1 MGTRNDYDKEYK
13 ENITKAVIQAQKN
26 GKGISESAK
35 EYGIPDSSLHRW
47 VREYKKNGTF
57 VGSGNVKP
65 ENEELIKLK
74 RLNKELEE
82 ENAILKKAAA
92 YFAKNQ
98 K

>member
-1 MGTRNDYDKEYK
+1 MGTRNNYDKEFK
-13 ENITKAVIQAQKN
+13 ENVTKAVMLAQKN
-26 GKGISESAK
+26 GKTVEQSAK
-35 EYGIPDSSLHRW
+35 EYGIPKDTLQRW
-47 VREYKKNGTF
+47 LYEYRKNGTF
-57 VGSGNVKP
+57 VGSGNIKP